1 MNQKN
6 QEDFIKKMKKQQY
19 TPIFIFLFS
28 AFLFIIFINNSKN
41 NGTINQ
47 KNYEE
52 YNEMKLY
59 FRKLID
65 DITVNENNY
74 ILNEYKKPNL
84 YVLSKHY
91 DHPQEST
98 VINIYQNI
106 DKIGVWEKVYV
117 ENESA
122 GITGRYCCLGYMLTT
137 YKGYYADSF
146 SRNPRTR
153 FTVSIK
159 WNKNGNFECKN
170 INNTPFST

>member
-1 MNQKN
+1 MEKLKILPPVLIIIAFV
-6 QEDFIKKMKKQQY
+6 FIVS
-19 TPIFIFLFS
+19 IFIS
-28 AFLFIIFINNSKN
+28 SKINTPES
-41 NGTINQ
+41 Q
-47 KNYEE
+47 EQ
-52 YNEMKLY
+52 MRLD
-59 FRKLID
+59 FRKWLN
-65 DITVNENNY
+65 DITINENNY
-74 ILNEYKKPNL
+74 ILDEYKKPNL

-106 DKIGVWEKVYV
+106 EKMGIWEKVYV

-122 GITGRYCCLGYMLTT
+122 GITGRYCYLGYMLTT

-159 WNKNGNFECKN
+159 WNKNGNFECKKYK
-170 INNTPFST
+170 